1 MLGSHRL
8 GATIEVWRF
17 ATKLHDGCVCTV
29 RWPAVLLKL
38 NMVPRL

>member
-8 GATIEVWRF
+8 GAIIEVRCL

-29 RWPAVLLKL
+29 RWAAVLLKL
-38 NMVPRL
+38 KLVPHL